1 METGDNRF
9 SVTTAAAADVNRAF
23 PPRTPA
29 GWEATLRETPVRFFD
44 AASTPPLTH
53 THTHTHTTKSE
64 FILVTKL
71 WMQLLFNSLPCLAF
85 INPVHM
91 LPFSPSVFLFPCP
104 RRPTHFARCCVLA
117 PCLCALLLGSK
128 CHNRCCSCC
137 TGWVCTNASMQA
149 STLLQNMNTP
159 ALII

>member
-53 THTHTHTTKSE
+53 THTHSHHKKRIHSRYE
-64 FILVTKL
+64 
-71 WMQLLFNSLPCLAF
+71 
-85 INPVHM
+85 
-91 LPFSPSVFLFPCP
+91 
-104 RRPTHFARCCVLA
+104 
-117 PCLCALLLGSK
+117 ALDA
-128 CHNRCCSCC
+128 
-137 TGWVCTNASMQA
+137 ASFQQ
-149 STLLQNMNTP
+149 STLP
-159 ALII
+159 RIY